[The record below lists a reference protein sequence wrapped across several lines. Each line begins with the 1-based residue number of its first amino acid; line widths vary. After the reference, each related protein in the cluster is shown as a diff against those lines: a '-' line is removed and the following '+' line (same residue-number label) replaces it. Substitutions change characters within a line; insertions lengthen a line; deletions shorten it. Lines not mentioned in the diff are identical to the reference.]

1 MSWSEVRRWRPVETS
16 NQRIAVEK
24 KVSTGPDVEAS
35 INERSSA
42 AVSRLTAGVAEA
54 IVSVENGTVV
64 LEVASVTA
72 VIAGKERELRR
83 AVGRSR

>member
-1 MSWSEVRRWRPVETS
+1 
-16 NQRIAVEK
+16 VEK
-24 KVSTGPDVEAS
+24 KVRTGPDVEAS